1 MSSGSTGL
9 TSSST
14 HLETIEVTTDKLA
27 KAVEMLANNHQV
39 AIKDL
44 SIDNDRKLYKAYLL
58 VKAVVEALVQTDKY
72 QLIPTLVQQQYRPT
86 MIYPGTAGAFLFGC
100 FQGCYGDSHKYCSP
114 LCISNINDT
123 NKPIQCKYQVWV
135 NISRNNDDVDNDDED
150 RQNYAQMGNDVETDE
165 AFIYVDD
172 HFKYFSEA
180 DIKAF
185 KDKGVNYAQVLK
197 THNSKHF
204 TLVRM
209 TAVDKLPTKHFKQL
223 KDLPMLSLTTDL
235 YRLNRGI
242 TVKGGDGSGGD
253 NKGKLNAIVFIL
265 IIIIILFILMKGKG
279 AV

>member
-1 MSSGSTGL
+1 MSSGSTDL
-9 TSSST
+9 NN
-14 HLETIEVTTDKLA
+14 LEKIEVTTDKLA

-135 NISRNNDDVDNDDED
+135 NISRNNDDVDMMTKTDKIMLRWVMML
-150 RQNYAQMGNDVETDE
+150 RQTKRLFMLTIISSI
-165 AFIYVDD
+165 FPKLIS
-172 HFKYFSEA
+172 KL
-180 DIKAF
+180 
-185 KDKGVNYAQVLK
+185 LK
-197 THNSKHF
+197 IRAST
-204 TLVRM
+204 M
-209 TAVDKLPTKHFKQL
+209 L
-223 KDLPMLSLTTDL
+223 K
-235 YRLNRGI
+235 
-242 TVKGGDGSGGD
+242 
-253 NKGKLNAIVFIL
+253 F
-265 IIIIILFILMKGKG
+265 
-279 AV
+279 